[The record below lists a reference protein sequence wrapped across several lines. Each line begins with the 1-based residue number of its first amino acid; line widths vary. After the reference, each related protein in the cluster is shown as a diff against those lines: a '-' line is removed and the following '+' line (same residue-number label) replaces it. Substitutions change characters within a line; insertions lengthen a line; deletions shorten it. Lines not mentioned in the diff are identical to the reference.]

1 MAKRAA
7 EPKVTRKHIAR
18 AERERRQRNII
29 LGTAIAITIAVSAL
43 LIIGVGGNLVTPVAV
58 VNGEKISTGEF
69 RGRVRLAQA
78 QLINQAIFQNQTDT
92 LAARLEDVETMGQSV
107 LNQMIDDLL
116 IRQEVERRGQT
127 VSEDDVDDAIAEA
140 FGFYPN
146 GTPTPFPTFTPNP
159 TLTALASITPTATEG
174 PTPTPSPTI
183 TPGPAPTATAT
194 GAPLPTATEYTEE
207 AYLENFELTLDGLKT
222 QFNVSEEDFRNQ
234 FRAQL
239 YRRKLFDIFEG
250 EVPREQ
256 DHVNARHIL
265 VDSEETALEVLD
277 LLQEGG
283 SFEELASEHSTD
295 ESNKDRG
302 GDLGWFPRGRMVDAF
317 ETAVFDAEIGVIPV
331 PIETSFGW
339 HIIEVVAREQRE
351 LDEYSH
357 QLSVQTEFNSWLIDE
372 HLQAA
377 IEISKN
383 WLDRVPD
390 PPSVG
395 GLAAQPPLQ

>member
-78 QLINQAIFQNQTDT
+78 ELINQAIFQNQTDT

-174 PTPTPSPTI
+174 PTPTASPTI
-183 TPGPAPTATAT
+183 TPG
-194 GAPLPTATEYTEE
+194 L
-207 AYLENFELTLDGLKT
+207 
-222 QFNVSEEDFRNQ
+222 RNQ

-372 HLQAA
+372 HLQAT

>member
-1 MAKRAA
+1 
-7 EPKVTRKHIAR
+7 
-18 AERERRQRNII
+18 
-29 LGTAIAITIAVSAL
+29 L
-43 LIIGVGGNLVTPVAV
+43 LTPVAV

-78 QLINQAIFQNQTDT
+78 EMINQAIFQNQVDT
-92 LAARLEDVETMGQSV
+92 IAARLEDVETVGQSV
-107 LNQMIDDLL
+107 LNQMIDDVL

-127 VSEDDVDDAIAEA
+127 VTEDEVDDAIAEA
-140 FGFYPN
+140 FGFYPS

-159 TLTALASITPTATEG
+159 TLTALAAITPTSTEG
-174 PTPTPSPTI
+174 PTATIAPTN

-194 GAPLPTATEYTEE
+194 IAPLPTATEYTEE
-207 AYLENFELTLDGLKT
+207 AYLENFELTVDGLRT
-222 QFNVSEEDFRNQ
+222 QFSVSEEDFRNQ

-239 YRRKLFDIFEG
+239 YRRKLFEIFEG

-256 DHVNARHIL
+256 EHVNARHIL

-277 LLQEGG
+277 LLQEDQT
-283 SFEELASEHSTD
+283 FEELASEYSTD

-317 ETAVFDAEIGVIPV
+317 ETAAFDADIGMIAEPV
-331 PIETSFGW
+331 ETSFGW
-339 HIIEVVAREQRE
+339 HIIEILGREERE
-351 LDEYSH
+351 LDDYSH
-357 QLSVQTEFNSWLIDE
+357 QLSVQTEFNSWLIDV
-372 HLQAA
+372 HLASA

-383 WLDRVPD
+383 WLERVPD

-395 GLAAQPPLQ
+395 GLAPQPAIQ